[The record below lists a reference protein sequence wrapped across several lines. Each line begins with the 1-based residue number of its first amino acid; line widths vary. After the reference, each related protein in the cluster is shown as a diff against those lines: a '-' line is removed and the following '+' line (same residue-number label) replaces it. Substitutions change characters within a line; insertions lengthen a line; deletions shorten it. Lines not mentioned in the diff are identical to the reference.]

1 MKRFLSLGLILIVLI
16 SCGLGEKAEQLQEM
30 ANNLEEASKNLEEGD
45 TTAAEDAFSKLLGG
59 GEKVDP
65 VDFRKLKELLPETL
79 AGLPRTSSSGEKT
92 GTMGIRTSKAE
103 AEYRSEDGQQR
114 LKVTITDMGSVR
126 GLGMLGVNWLMVDID
141 KESDTGYE
149 RTTEYRDHPAH
160 EKFQQ
165 NGDRLNGETSVF
177 VAKRFIVNVTGNG
190 VNMDTIKEAR
200 DDLSIRSLEG
210 MKDEGVGEAADA
222 E

>member
-1 MKRFLSLGLILIVLI
+1 MKRFLSLGLILIVLL
-16 SCGLGEKAEQLQEM
+16 SCGLGEKAKELQEI
-30 ANNLEEASKNLEEGD
+30 ADNLEEASKNLESGD
-45 TTAAEDAFSKLLGG
+45 TTAAENAFSKLLGG
-59 GEKVDP
+59 GEKVEP

-92 GTMGIRTSKAE
+92 GMMGMRISKAE

-126 GLGMLGVNWLMVDID
+126 GIGMLGLNWLMVEVD

-149 RTTEYRDHPAH
+149 RTTEYRDHPAY

-165 NGDRLNGETSVF
+165 NGDYQNGETNVF
-177 VAKRFIVNVTGNG
+177 VAERFIVAVNGTG
-190 VNMDTIKEAR
+190 VDMDTIKDAR
-200 DDLSIRSLEG
+200 DDLGIRQLEA
-210 MKDEGVGEAADA
+210 MKDEGVGEDAAA